1 MISTEVGGRNYC
13 GLVIERLLLKRSA
26 QSGSLEENRKQKL
39 DGWIDGWTDGWM
51 DGKEGKPFHKKSL

>member
-39 DGWIDGWTDGWM
+39 DGWIDGRMDGW
-51 DGKEGKPFHKKSL
+51 EGRQTVS